1 MKRFFILSFVL
12 MLFFIVTA
20 CKSNQILQEN
30 IESDNVKY
38 EKQSNN
44 EENALEEKTND
55 KKIINNGE
63 NTEQTDMPNEE
74 HNKLYTFSGEEQFK
88 ETVKTENENATLS
101 GVSEY
106 YVPKYLPKDME
117 LEFINVKDFYVA
129 LNYKYTDE
137 QKEESIND
145 ECIVFEWYRTLKEGD
160 LEENFIKRSF
170 SPEQYTKYKNY
181 FLIEPAGALR
191 DVSWEEQGL
200 VFHAVVPTSFTNE
213 QIEEFCQAEKVT
225 VN

>member
-1 MKRFFILSFVL
+1 MKKFVAILLALLFILCSCSSSAGKMV
-12 MLFFIVTA
+12 A
-20 CKSNQILQEN
+20 DS
-30 IESDNVKY
+30 S
-38 EKQSNN
+38 
-44 EENALEEKTND
+44 KTVISEQNKGAYD
-55 KKIINNGE
+55 K
-63 NTEQTDMPNEE
+63 NTEQTDMPNKE

-88 ETVKTENENATLS
+88 ETVKTENENETLS

-129 LNYKYTDE
+129 LNYKYTNE